1 VIETSLTTVLADEDP
16 PEALL
21 LELES
26 DDDVDDDE
34 LVAEVDCDAV
44 VEVSELVGEL
54 SELIDMAG
62 LA

>member
-1 VIETSLTTVLADEDP
+1 LADEDP

-26 DDDVDDDE
+26 DDDVDDVDDDE

-44 VEVSELVGEL
+44 VEVSELAGEL

>member
-1 VIETSLTTVLADEDP
+1 LADEDP